1 MRLAVVAEI
10 VQNLRR
16 ALCDFGADRAFAIQD
31 AHGVALQAALACFA
45 ELVLVLREIRLERLV
60 ELCAAGW
67 AADGIDLQAQVLDSQ
82 AVKHA
87 LRQADDL
94 GVRVLQQGAH
104 NARRPLRPEGDR
116 APALILEGVH
126 LLLHNVGGFPY
137 GTLEQ
142 ARILKDGRADLPE
155 AVQGGLAAHHILH
168 HLPIFTLA
176 RQDVLGSLLCL
187 NQFHLI
193 ASYRSVRFSGGIKRK
208 PPSQ

>member
-1 MRLAVVAEI
+1 M
-10 VQNLRR
+10 
-16 ALCDFGADRAFAIQD
+16 
-31 AHGVALQAALACFA
+31 
-45 ELVLVLREIRLERLV
+45 

-67 AADGIDLQAQVLDSQ
+67 AADGIDLQAQVLDPQ

-94 GVRVLQQGAH
+94 GVRAGAVGAKHLHAELVEFAQAAGLGVFIAVTCGEVVQFDRQAVVIERVLQQGAH

-155 AVQGGLAAHHILH
+155 AVQGGLAAHHVLH
-168 HLPIFTLA
+168 HLPIFALA
-176 RQDVLGSLLCL
+176 WQDVLGSLLCL